1 MFVGI
6 DVSKDRLDAAVHGE
20 ATRLQ
25 VTRDERGLAELVA
38 GLRDLSSPVRLVV
51 MEATGGYER
60 DVAAALAAA
69 KIPVAVVNARQV
81 RDYARALGRLAKT
94 DNIDASVL
102 ASFAEAV
109 KPTPQ
114 PIADELSQQL
124 EALLTRR
131 TQIVQML
138 ASEKNRRAMLLV
150 QRSSKHGARV
160 TKSIDSHIEWLEK
173 QVTALDDEIDTTIKK
188 SPVWREHDDLLRSVP
203 GVGPVTS
210 RVLIG
215 YLPELGKLNRK
226 EIASLVGLAPFNND
240 SGKRNGKRSI
250 WGGRGYIRS
259 VLYMAAVTAVR
270 FNADLKVFYDRL
282 LAAGKVPKLALTAVM
297 RKLLVRLNAMMRSRS
312 RWSPSISP

>member
-6 DVSKDRLDAAVHGE
+6 DVSKDRLDVAVHGDS
-20 ATRLQ
+20 TRLQ
-25 VTRDERGLAELVA
+25 VGRDEAGLAQLVV
-38 GLRDLSSPVRLVV
+38 GLRSLSAPVRLVV

-69 KIPVAVVNARQV
+69 KIPVAVVNARQA
-81 RDYARALGRLAKT
+81 RDFARALGRLAKT
-94 DNIDASVL
+94 DTVDATVL
-102 ASFAEAV
+102 AAFAEAV
-109 KPTPQ
+109 KPAAQ

-131 TQIVQML
+131 TQLVQML
-138 ASEKNRRAMLLV
+138 ASEKNRRALFLV
-150 QRSSKHGARV
+150 QRTSKRGAQV
-160 TKSIDSHIEWLEK
+160 TMSVDEHIEWLEK
-173 QVTALDDEIDTTIKK
+173 KIKAIDDEIDTTIKK

-215 YLPELGKLNRK
+215 YLPELGTLNRK

-240 SGKRNGKRSI
+240 SGKRVGKRSI

-259 VLYMAAVTAVR
+259 VLFMATVTAVR
-270 FNADLKVFYDRL
+270 FNPDLKVFYERL
-282 LAAGKVPKLALTAVM
+282 LAAGKVAKVALTAVM
-297 RKLLVRLNAMMRSRS
+297 RKLIVRLNAMMRSRS
-312 RWSPSISP
+312 RWSSTVSA